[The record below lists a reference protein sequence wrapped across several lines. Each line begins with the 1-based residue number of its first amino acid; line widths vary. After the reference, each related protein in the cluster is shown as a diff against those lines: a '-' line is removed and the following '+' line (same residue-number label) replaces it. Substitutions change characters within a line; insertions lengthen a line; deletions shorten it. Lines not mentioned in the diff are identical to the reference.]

1 MMKYDDIMKL
11 YSYICSFESEGVS
24 VGELIK
30 KFNIKKRDI
39 ISFLKVMSNFSNNI
53 DFHYYSPD
61 EDVEYEDFDD
71 IDEKTIIDINDK
83 IFYLNSRLSLNDSTK
98 IQEIIEDYNVKDL
111 DEVINKINDGQAQE
125 FTYITKGSGLSEEE
139 RSLKDEIIKIIGTEA
154 IIDLEYYNGNSY
166 ERLRYVSIIGMYYER
181 ILRKYILVIS
191 DKYGKISKVY
201 LEDIKEIYKLYK
213 DKNEL
218 YKDFNIKNYLKD
230 IRNKNLTLIVFDEAN
245 VIKNLENSFK
255 SFEYKIE
262 KKEDYYI
269 FIVNVEDPFKY
280 KEFIN
285 GFGRSIVVKYPEKL
299 RDNIYEES
307 KKIIKTYKED

>member
-1 MMKYDDIMKL
+1 
-11 YSYICSFESEGVS
+11 
-24 VGELIK
+24 
-30 KFNIKKRDI
+30 
-39 ISFLKVMSNFSNNI
+39 
-53 DFHYYSPD
+53 
-61 EDVEYEDFDD
+61 
-71 IDEKTIIDINDK
+71 
-83 IFYLNSRLSLNDSTK
+83 
-98 IQEIIEDYNVKDL
+98 
-111 DEVINKINDGQAQE
+111 
-125 FTYITKGSGLSEEE
+125 
-139 RSLKDEIIKIIGTEA
+139 
-154 IIDLEYYNGNSY
+154 
-166 ERLRYVSIIGMYYER
+166 MYYER
-181 ILRKYILVIS
+181 KLRKYILVIS
-191 DKYGKISKVY
+191 DKDGKISKVY

-245 VIKNLENSFK
+245 VIKKLENSFK